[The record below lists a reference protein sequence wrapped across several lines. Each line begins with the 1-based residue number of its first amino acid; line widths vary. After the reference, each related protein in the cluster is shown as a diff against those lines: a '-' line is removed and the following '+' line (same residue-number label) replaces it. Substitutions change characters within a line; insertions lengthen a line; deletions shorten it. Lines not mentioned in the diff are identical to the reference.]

1 LIGGVDETVAYTITA
16 RHVYIAEEILFDYRF
31 ADIIHNSESGDRFFD
46 YGSFH
51 QVQPI
56 D

>member
-1 LIGGVDETVAYTITA
+1 LIGGVDETVAYSITA
-16 RHVYIAEEILFDYRF
+16 RHVYIAAEILFDYRF
-31 ADIIHNSESGDRFFD
+31 EDIIHNSESGDRFFD

-51 QVQPI
+51 QVKPM